1 MDYKH
6 MTDRVL
12 KAHLKAA
19 EYLKEE
25 KTVKAINAEIDSRI
39 ERRNQP
45 EYWGR

>member
-19 EYLKEE
+19 EYLKEK
-25 KTVKAINAEIDSRI
+25 KTVQAINAEIALRA
-39 ERRNQP
+39 EAREQP
-45 EYWGR
+45 GYS

>member
-6 MTDRVL
+6 MTDREL
-12 KAHLKAA
+12 KGHRKAA
-19 EYLKEE
+19 VYREEE
-25 KTVKAINAEIDSRI
+25 KTVQAIDAEIDSRI